1 MAQPQAGYWTLPII
15 ASYLSEVN
23 PANNPYQERIDH
35 LWSNILNH
43 YFPLRDGFGTE
54 REALVKPQRRF
65 ATNVAITN
73 VRPLGM
79 HKVVLVEAKT
89 FPRNTDIG
97 WFSVY
102 PWADVESILQS
113 FMKKAPDTFGNV
125 QTMYGIVAVGDRVR
139 FYTMNSQNNTGGI
152 LTPFPVGGPQP
163 LLSVHT
169 DAHSIHAILTAI
181 SLEIRTGWNTY

>member
-1 MAQPQAGYWTLPII
+1 M
-15 ASYLSEVN
+15 
-23 PANNPYQERIDH
+23 
-35 LWSNILNH
+35 WSNILNH

-54 REALVKPQRRF
+54 REALVKPPRRF
-65 ATNVAITN
+65 ATNVATTN